1 MWGWGGVVCCHLLDF
16 NHIHVVFVCVCVWLK
31 QHLLFTHKQAIWAEL
46 RMGGLHTMQ
55 GIQVLRLRRGR
66 GGPGEGR
73 GEGRGKGGEKG
84 GVEDPLPR
92 LHLQGWP
99 LDPAV
104 NWSVTS
110 SCQPWESQGVNSG
123 LRSQPILEV

>member
-16 NHIHVVFVCVCVWLK
+16 NHIHIVFLCVCVAQTTFIIYTQTGNLGRAP
-31 QHLLFTHKQAIWAEL
+31 H
-46 RMGGLHTMQ
+46 G
-55 GIQVLRLRRGR
+55 RLAHHARH
-66 GGPGEGR
+66 PSPAFEEGEGR
-73 GEGRGKGGEKG
+73 PWRREGEGRGKGGEKG

-104 NWSVTS
+104 TWSVTS

-123 LRSQPILEV
+123 LRSGPILEM